1 MYREKD
7 LKEIYDNLSNLEDKA
22 QILFNDKYGEPS
34 VDEMSRVYGIIKD
47 YIRDNNLIVYGGYAQ
62 NALIKEMN
70 PKDVFYKET
79 DNPDIE
85 FYSYEPLK
93 DLIQLCDILHKEG
106 FENIEGKEGVHP
118 GTYKIF
124 VNFHNY
130 TDFSYMPK
138 NIFQNCP
145 VIKVEDMRMTHP
157 HFMLIDAYR
166 VYADPMTSY
175 FRLTK
180 TFTRFNTL
188 MKYYPFNDN
197 AVYNNIE
204 YSVELTEKEYDTIN
218 RFIRKKIV
226 QNSKLI
232 LIGFHAFNRLMEKA
246 KMNKDM
252 IVQEPFYQVISSYYK
267 KEKEFIY
274 NTLNRE
280 FKNIEKKE
288 YHQFFQFFDETT
300 EYYYK
305 NQLILRLYGNN
316 ERCIVNK
323 YSEKKKIH
331 YGTTQLQI
339 LYLLGHYN
347 IAVIRKNNFNK
358 AVYMAM
364 ITRILKAR
372 DKYLSATKKTVL
384 DDTPFQE
391 FVLECIGKPVD
402 PIRSSLLEGL
412 KRKQQGKRMKF
423 SYRPSGNPGKI
434 PDYRFDNMTGNIKN

>member
-7 LKEIYDNLSNLEDKA
+7 LKEIYNNLSNLEEKA
-22 QILFNDKYGEPS
+22 QILFNDNYGEPS
-34 VDEMSRVYGIIKD
+34 VEEMTAVYGIIKD
-47 YIRDNNLIVYGGYAQ
+47 YIRDNKLIVYGGYAQ
-62 NALIKEMN
+62 NALIKEIN
-70 PKDVFYKET
+70 PNDVFYKET
-79 DNPDIE
+79 DYPDIE

-93 DLIQLCDILHKEG
+93 DLIQLCDILHKAG
-106 FENIEGKEGVHP
+106 YENIEGKEGVHP

-138 NIFQNCP
+138 NIFENCP
-145 VIKVEDMRMTHP
+145 IIKVEDMNMTHP

-166 VYADPMTSY
+166 VYVDPMTSY

-188 MKYYPFNDN
+188 MKYYPFNEN
-197 AVYNNIE
+197 AIYNNIE
-204 YSVELTEKEYDTIN
+204 YSVELTEKEYDSIN
-218 RFIRKKIV
+218 YFIRKKIV
-226 QNSKLI
+226 HGSKLI

-246 KMNKDM
+246 QMKKEMF
-252 IVQEPFYQVISSYYK
+252 IQEPFYQLISSNYK
-267 KEKEFIY
+267 KDKEYIY
-274 NTLNRE
+274 KQLKNQ

-288 YHQFFQFFDETT
+288 YNQFFQFFDETT

-305 NQLILRLYGNN
+305 KQLILRLYGNN

-323 YSEKKKIH
+323 YSSKKKIH

-347 IAVIRKNNFNK
+347 IAIIRKNNFNK
-358 AVYMAM
+358 AVYMSM
-364 ITRILKAR
+364 ITRILAAR
-372 DKYLSATKKTVL
+372 DKYLNATKYTVL
-384 DDTPFQE
+384 DESPFQE

-412 KRKQQGKRMKF
+412 KRKKLGKRMKF

-434 PDYRFDNMTGNIKN
+434 PDYKFDNMTGNIKN

>member
-7 LKEIYDNLSNLEDKA
+7 LKEIYNNLSKLEEKA
-22 QILFNDKYGEPS
+22 QILFNDKYGEPTI
-34 VDEMSRVYGIIKD
+34 DEMSRVYNIIKD
-47 YIRDNNLIVYGGYAQ
+47 YIRDNNLIIYGGYAQ
-62 NALIKEMN
+62 NSLIKEKN
-70 PKDVFYKET
+70 PSDVFYKDT

-85 FYSYEPLK
+85 FYSYEPVK

-138 NIFQNCP
+138 NIFDRCP
-145 VIKVEDMRMTHP
+145 FIKLENMRMTHP
-157 HFMLIDAYR
+157 YFMLIDAYR

-188 MKYYPFNDN
+188 MKYYPFNEN
-197 AVYNNIE
+197 AVYNKIE
-204 YSVELTEKEYDTIN
+204 YNVELSEKEYNSIN

-232 LIGFHAFNRLMEKA
+232 LIGVHAFNRLMEKA
-246 KMNKDM
+246 QMDKDM
-252 IVQEPFYQVISSYYK
+252 FIQEQFYQVISSDYK
-267 KEKEFIY
+267 KEKDFIY
-274 NTLNRE
+274 NTLNGE

-288 YHQFFQFFDETT
+288 YSPFFQFFDETT
-300 EYYYK
+300 EYYYN

-316 ERCIVNK
+316 DRCIVNK
-323 YSEKKKIH
+323 YSNKKKIH

-339 LYLLGHYN
+339 LYLLGNYN
-347 IAVIRKNNFNK
+347 IAIIRKNNFNK
-358 AVYMAM
+358 VIYMTM
-364 ITRILKAR
+364 ITRLLKAR
-372 DKYLSATKKTVL
+372 DTYLNYTKNTIL

-391 FVLECIGKPVD
+391 FVFDCIGKPVN
-402 PIRSSLLEGL
+402 PIRNSLLEGI
-412 KRKQQGKRMKF
+412 KRKKQGKQMKF
-423 SYRPSGNPGKI
+423 AYRPSGKSGRI
-434 PDYRFDNMTGNIKN
+434 PNYRFDNMSGNEKK

>member
-7 LKEIYDNLSNLEDKA
+7 LKVINENLSKIEDEA

-34 VDEMSRVYGIIKD
+34 IEELNKVYNIIKD

-62 NALIKEMN
+62 NALIKEIN
-70 PKDVFYKET
+70 PKDAFYKET
-79 DNPDIE
+79 DFADIE

-93 DLIQLCDILHKEG
+93 DLIQLCDILYKEG
-106 FENIEGKEGVHP
+106 FQNIEGKEGVHP

-130 TDFSYMPK
+130 TDFSFMPK
-138 NIFQNCP
+138 NIFENCP
-145 VIKVEDMRMTHP
+145 TIKLEDMRMTHP

-188 MKYYPFNDN
+188 LKYYPFNEN
-197 AVYNNIE
+197 AVYNDIE
-204 YSVELTEKEYDTIN
+204 YSVELTEKEYDMIN
-218 RFIRKKIV
+218 HFLRKNIV
-226 QNSKLI
+226 HGSKLI

-246 KMNKDM
+246 KMDKKYF
-252 IVQEPFYQVISSYYK
+252 VQEPFYQLISSNYK
-267 KEKEFIY
+267 KDKDIIFSK
-274 NTLNRE
+274 LKKQ

-288 YHQFFQFFDETT
+288 YNQFFQFFDETT

-323 YSEKKKIH
+323 YSSKKKIH

-347 IAVIRKNNFNK
+347 IAVIRQNNFNK

-372 DKYLSATKKTVL
+372 DRYLEATKTTVL
-384 DDTPFQE
+384 DNTPFQE

-423 SYRPSGNPGKI
+423 SYRPTGNPGKV
-434 PDYRFDNMTGNIKN
+434 PDYKFDNMTGNLK